1 MAIYDSALSAEV
13 QATTT
18 LPAPTLDTV
27 TTDATG
33 ADLAWTATHTNGDT
47 RVEYRDTDN
56 TTWITDQT
64 VGFATETATITGL
77 DNGTTYDFRVVAT
90 TADADS
96 PSNTLTDTTTLPDE
110 DQPILGNG
118 VKDEIAVNRE
128 TAVSN
133 AGDVRYQLRRSEDAP
148 DWETAP
154 SFQEF
159 VGSFDTLTF
168 EFVGLLDG
176 EEYEVRG
183 RTETA
188 DATGAFTAPVS
199 IVTTFPAITGLAA
212 SLDDATGDVTLTW
225 TDNADNEDGIEVQR
239 RELSTDSGT
248 PSAWQVITTLPPD
261 TETYTDNIDA
271 GEYEYRLRAF
281 TPYTDSFS
289 DTTVTVLR
297 PTQVGGV
304 DGWQVV
310 AANQIDPET
319 NVAPRPVSAV
329 YDVDPVVDTANP
341 FGDYG
346 VFKADDRGGEV
357 FDRFP
362 RGEQVE
368 FYAPQET
375 TPRLSGY
382 VVERRENEQ
391 AGADALEVEVY
402 SFDQFLRRNTVTN
415 DQRGNTIAQAL
426 ADIIQTDTPVSYV
439 AGNVDV
445 GDEQE
450 LTRSYQGEAVETV
463 LRDFAFKSNNE
474 EFGVNDALEF
484 FFRPRETEHIDR
496 GIDNTEWFRYD
507 IPELGKEAINEVEV
521 WFDGGEESVI
531 VDDGTDKLDLQDNLG
546 LPSPGTQRAELN
558 RPLVTDIADAE
569 DIGRKY
575 LKFRNSTLSGTVTTF
590 GLYDAEPGDT
600 IDITIDSRGIDS
612 EFVIAGVEYRWG
624 VDETILTIIERRGD
638 VDDIL
643 TDLNDSVQRVEMEGA
658 NRDAPSNRIT
668 TTNATALVDVS
679 VDADGNTPD
688 AVRFVNDGRRA
699 VRDGWRGAGLPD
711 VSTLVV
717 GSDNAGLSRSNDTLR
732 NQIASASVSQA
743 LPNATSVEF
752 STSVTQTGIQE
763 LGLET
768 ANGRLITRAVF
779 SSPVDLDG
787 TVTVTLGVD
796 NDASVSRGV
805 ITTDG
810 QTAVRDVLANN
821 SPALPDRYAYGDD
834 GSAVSES
841 DAALGNE
848 LVDVSLEEIL
858 IQDAALSGE
867 WDNITSN
874 KTATDPLTT
883 DNDELAVAQ
892 VCFTTEG
899 EDFTNASGD
908 VGISGD
914 VYSDGQVRAVD
925 TTGATIKWDFTP
937 GYDIP
942 AGELGIQVRDDDG
955 GAGTGSDGI
964 AAFEWRFNGD
974 LVDENPTTGGNF
986 VLGWSDI
993 AAGFYSGVAWTSPA
1007 LDAGTTY
1014 TISVECTDGG
1024 ALGDQYGIDV
1034 LAPYDK
1040 RFESDLFFD
1049 DDNGGSGGYLDGPE
1063 LFPSV
1068 VDVSF
1073 ATATT
1078 RRNITEANFT
1088 STWNDTSNNQY
1099 IELANDGSTFT
1110 RFNNADTGSVTFAS
1124 PDKGVDTNIG
1134 LSRFG
1139 SRTTATPQQGFNG
1152 QAIQDWDLTANPDA
1166 VFTDDIGETLTRA
1179 VIAPGTID
1187 GETVREAGLKHAA
1200 TNTLLTRHELAE
1212 FTVESSQRISSAE
1225 SSTFTGDE

>member
-1 MAIYDSALSAEV
+1 MPTYDSALSAEV
-13 QATTT
+13 QATTL

-27 TTDATG
+27 TTDATSAG
-33 ADLAWTATHTNGDT
+33 LAWTATHTNGNT
-47 RVEYRDTDN
+47 RVEYRDSDD

-96 PSNTLTDTTTLPDE
+96 PSNTLSDTTTLPDE

-118 VKDEIAVNRE
+118 VKDEIAVDRE

-133 AGDVRYQLRRSEDAP
+133 AGDVRYQLRRTEDAP

-159 VGSFDTLTF
+159 VGAFDTLTF

-188 DATGAFTAPVS
+188 DATGAFTDPVS
-199 IVTTFPAITGLAA
+199 IVTKFPAITGLAA

-248 PSAWQVITTLPPD
+248 PTAYEVVATLAPD
-261 TETYTDNIDA
+261 TETYTDNVDA

-281 TPYTDSFS
+281 TPYTDAFS
-289 DTTVTVLR
+289 ETTVTVLR

-310 AANQIDPET
+310 AANQTDPET
-319 NVAPRPVSAV
+319 NVAPRAVSAV

-415 DQRGNTIAQAL
+415 DQRGNTITQAL
-426 ADIIQTDTPVSYV
+426 ADIIQTDTPVSYA
-439 AGNVDV
+439 AGNIDV
-445 GDEQE
+445 GDDQT
-450 LTRSYQGEAVETV
+450 LTRSYQGEAVENA

-474 EFGVNDALEF
+474 KFGVNDALEF

-521 WFDGGEESVI
+521 WFDGGDESVI

-590 GLYDAEPGDT
+590 GLYNAEPGDT

-668 TTNATALVDVS
+668 TTNAIALVDVS

-688 AVRFVNDGRRA
+688 AVRYVNDGRRA
-699 VRDGWRGAGLPD
+699 VRDTWTGDAAPD
-711 VSTLVV
+711 ITTLVV
-717 GSDNAGLSRSNDTLR
+717 GDDGTGLSRSNDTLR
-732 NQIASASVSQA
+732 NQTTSASVTQA
-743 LPNATSVEF
+743 LPDAASVEF
-752 STSVTQTGIQE
+752 TASVTQSGVQE

-768 ANGRLITRAVF
+768 ADGRLITRAVF
-779 SSPVDLDG
+779 ASPVDLNG
-787 TVTVTLGVD
+787 TVTVTLGVS
-796 NDASVSRGV
+796 NDASVSRGI
-805 ITTDG
+805 ITTNG
-810 QTAVRDVLANN
+810 QTAVRDVLADNA
-821 SPALPDRYAYGDD
+821 PALPNAYAYGRD
-834 GSAVSES
+834 GTAVSES
-841 DAALGNE
+841 DTALGDE
-848 LVDVSLEEIL
+848 AVEVSLEDVL
-858 IQDAALSGE
+858 IRTLGSDNE
-867 WDNITSN
+867 WSEGVDEPFSTL
-874 KTATDPLTT
+874 PLAVTGG
-883 DNDELAVAQ
+883 ELATQQIAW
-892 VCFTTEG
+892 TREA
-899 EDFTNASGD
+899 ENAD
-908 VGISGD
+908 A
-914 VYSDGQVRAVD
+914 SDE
-925 TTGATIKWDFTP
+925 GATIGPDDASEFSNGDYIAFAQNGDFAEYDFTV
-937 GYDIP
+937 GYDNTSDLKAQIRY
-942 AGELGIQVRDDDG
+942 ATDTDGEGSASFDAVLIDPNGAEQDRIQIVADGSTLSSPIWSSVNVVTAPLEPGEWTLRLECTTSSTALDDG
-955 GAGTGSDGI
+955 VS
-964 AAFEWRFNGD
+964 F
-974 LVDENPTTGGNF
+974 
-986 VLGWSDI
+986 
-993 AAGFYSGVAWTSPA
+993 
-1007 LDAGTTY
+1007 
-1014 TISVECTDGG
+1014 
-1024 ALGDQYGIDV
+1024 IDV
-1034 LAPYDK
+1034 VAPYDSDY
-1040 RFESDLFFD
+1040 ESDIEFPDTL
-1049 DDNGGSGGYLDGPE
+1049 NANGYLSGPE
-1063 LFPSV
+1063 KFPALIEA
-1068 VDVSF
+1068 DV
-1073 ATATT
+1073 TTTQT
-1078 RRNITEANFT
+1078 RRNITEARVE
-1088 STWNDTSNNQY
+1088 STFNDTSNNQF
-1099 IELANDGSTFT
+1099 IEARIGSDAFT
-1110 RFNNADTGSVTFAS
+1110 RANNTDTLSITGG
-1124 PDKGVDTNIG
+1124 PDRGLDVRFG

-1139 SRTTATPQQGFNG
+1139 QTGATPTNGANG
-1152 QAIQDWDLTANPDA
+1152 QSVDIAEFFANPDA
-1166 VFTDDIGETLTRA
+1166 VTPDDIGETVTRG
-1179 VIAPGTID
+1179 VVPPGTLT
-1187 GETVREAGLKHAA
+1187 GETIREAGLKHAA
-1200 TNTLLTRHELAE
+1200 TDTLLSRHEIAE
-1212 FTVESSQRISSAE
+1212 FTVESGQRIASAE
-1225 SSTFTGDE
+1225 TTQFTGDN